1 MVRGINDEHA
11 CVLIREFSTQKKNIQ
26 KYPGCNYSEEK

>member
-11 CVLIREFSTQKKNIQ
+11 CVLIREFSTQKNIQ